1 VALVVS
7 APLGAQGPDVDLVEA
22 LARLELAAR
31 RLGWA
36 LCVTETSDDLVALLH
51 LTGLAGVVGASGAGA
66 GGRLGL
72 EPGGEPEGR
81 EQLGEQEV
89 VPADDPP
96 A

>member
-1 VALVVS
+1 MALVV
-7 APLGAQGPDVDLVEA
+7 AAADGDPRPDVDFVDA

-36 LCVTETSDDLVALLH
+36 LRLTETSAELAALLD
-51 LTGLAGVVGASGAGA
+51 LTGLAGVVGGVVGGSGE
-66 GGRLGL
+66 RLRL
-72 EPGGEPEGR
+72 EADRQAEGR

-89 VPADDPP
+89 VPPHDAP

>member
-1 VALVVS
+1 MALVV
-7 APLGAQGPDVDLVEA
+7 AAAGGGDPRPDVDFVDA

-36 LCVTETSDDLVALLH
+36 LRLTETSAELAALLD
-51 LTGLAGVVGASGAGA
+51 LTGLAGVVGGSGEWL
-66 GGRLGL
+66 RLEADGQA
-72 EPGGEPEGR
+72 EGR

-89 VPADDPP
+89 VPPHDAP

>member
-1 VALVVS
+1 MALVVA
-7 APLGAQGPDVDLVEA
+7 APEGAAGPDVDLVDA

-36 LCVTETSDDLVALLH
+36 LRLTETSADLDALLR
-51 LTGLAGVVGASGAGA
+51 LSGLAGVVGASGAGR
-66 GGRLGL
+66 GLGP
-72 EPGGEPEGR
+72 EPGGQPEGG